1 MARRQW
7 NNGQV
12 ATLTKAVNPNMAQ
25 MALQPNAQADAGVRA
40 FPLLDAINAAT
51 GEIVANGGLGGG
63 GGFQA
68 LPRDPRDDNAFG
80 PMDPLTPDAIDLLDS
95 DGQVKPRSWQYTV
108 GWNLPGSGQRETPWQ
123 VLRAA
128 AAGVG
133 IIRRC
138 IEVRKKDVRTL
149 KFAFSPS
156 EDAINDAY
164 LENPGAGRLDAE
176 QRLRDELLPEMK
188 RMREFWLRPWRS
200 KSWDFQRWANAAMEE
215 ILVIDG
221 VPVYPNRTYGGDVYD
236 LEIIDPT
243 TIKPLLDVRGNQPV
257 APFPAF
263 QQILYGFPRGEWA
276 ASTEIDH
283 DELGNEVEVIRNG
296 FGSAEMLYYVSNTRT
311 YSPYGMSPVEMCLF
325 DSRLYLQRMKWM
337 LAEYDD
343 GSTPLTWVETAAP
356 TDGQQMTLAQQRLW
370 EKALNAKLSGNTRE
384 RARVKVLPNGWKAM
398 QMTSVDERY
407 KPEYD
412 LYLIKLLASYFGVT
426 ATRLGFGESNGL
438 GGSGFHEGQMEVSG
452 ELGLRPDTEVLT
464 AIINEASCKFL
475 GMDPRIKGMFVD
487 PAEANT
493 AEQAAVIVG
502 KVNSAQISINEAR
515 QTQGQSLLPFEEANM
530 PFILGGP
537 NGIIFLEGAKASI
550 EAAEAQKQIQAETQA
565 LGTAGKLSLDEKKL
579 DDGKEARKEE
589 HDFQRE
595 QTEAAAQQELKKAA
609 EIDAFR
615 RWRRKH
621 GDSPRRPFLFK
632 SVEPDDGWGELENLG
647 PELVDYEGWEWISG
661 EDIDKAAKRGKADK
675 SPFDWLG
682 WNAANPLHPKGPN
695 GRWVKRGSDLHTAL
709 VEEGER
715 HAKANAPKTGAVSG
729 ASTTLQGMK
738 PIIEPLSD
746 ARKADLRDQ
755 RAEAKRAKVLADL
768 ADSLE
773 RADLGT
779 PASRRSMRDEAADL
793 ESKAVARQARIDAAK
808 AKAGFL
814 ADVEEG
820 INTGADSATLRR
832 MTEQALRRG
841 GLEGD
846 QVAGFVSLEMDQASL
861 NTAAAAWGLRRI
873 GDEGSFDPAMHSPV
887 GDRPSVGGD
896 VELVRPGYVMRDGD
910 EDIQI
915 MRAVVDA
922 RVSEPEK
929 IDEDPYKADGNL
941 LSPEAD
947 ASLEGLIDA
956 LPPKY
961 RHGARKWAKELREGN
976 YRAATTTLYDFQRK
990 AREGN
995 VERGTLA
1002 PLLDVH
1008 DEAQVLNGARAAT
1021 SLLREDAGRL
1031 GEEFRTL
1038 SVDESLQL
1046 GFNNR
1051 TGGLD
1056 KPEQALARLVE
1067 LRRSGRVLPPFRMD
1081 GEDGVIDN
1089 PEAAPVKPKPQSL
1102 SDRNAREE
1110 RDLRARQ
1117 SAEWKAW
1124 ALGMGGTDDK
1134 PGPVRPIT
1142 AYTIQASETGTG
1154 KEKLGMI
1161 LPERN
1166 ANVVRIGRKVH
1177 LLDSTTDETLF
1188 TGSSMPDLYRQVSV
1202 HYGAMVRHEHEGTH
1216 KVTRYGTS
1224 GDPLSSPAA
1233 QKHGYERPQ
1242 EKPAVS
1248 VPGEDTDKYPGLAA
1262 PLGSPERMAA
1272 AQARNRDDARE
1283 ASNLALE
1290 RARQES
1296 VRTEARERFNS
1307 SNDPRDNGP
1316 KVKALMSGTI
1326 DAADLYRKT
1335 EAGPSGQRRNTY
1347 VGRVRFRDNQ
1357 HGEFQVVD
1365 KEGRNAGWMTRV
1377 NRNGEEMYVVHSE
1390 DYDGGIHLEGW
1401 ADSVSLGADVL
1412 VNGKFAATG
1421 RHDSRRI
1428 SAGKFEAY
1436 VPKTEEQLDREEG
1449 ARNREYAERRASRKT
1464 TSAPLIDPGSFVT
1477 SPVNAYSLK
1486 RGDMIIVDGEVL
1498 DVSGV
1503 IERPGGRVA
1512 VQTRDRAGMG
1522 RELMRKTN
1530 EPVARV
1536 TGGRAGGGGIS
1547 KAADVGPGGADP
1559 KDQEPVTAPPPDQA
1573 WPGWLMDTIIAS
1585 LIAQQLMAAMT
1596 GPGLAISGLLH
1607 DFLAWTQGYRPGDP
1621 MPDVNAWLRTT
1632 APGEPLQA
1640 IVDAITPV
1648 IRDAHIEGAHV
1659 GQRAAQAVLEYVQDG
1674 GDLGA
1679 DRDPALTLSVDWGS
1693 WEPGHPEAARALL
1706 DPNGL
1711 ERLLYQSNVI
1721 IKGIA
1726 SNRLDAVGRILGE
1739 GLARGDAPAKIG
1751 QALRELG
1758 KDPVWAHM
1766 TALTETNRA
1775 MSFAAGQSYIDA
1787 GLKYKGWMTAFDQR
1801 VCKICDKNAHHADG
1815 KPRIVPISMLFPS
1828 GDPWPPGHPRCRC
1841 APIPI
1846 LAMDFAKALNVA
1858 QWNVQNPKHPKA
1870 ADGRWGETPG
1880 SSVIRSVLA
1889 DAGKIG
1895 DLRAAFEKEAKR
1907 ITGNRIYCGLQ
1918 GNVDT
1923 AREHA
1928 EGVLRGLERFPDV
1941 RLQGVSVKAGDAGVY
1956 ASAGG
1961 RWIRFNYHWTASK
1974 KARAEYLASL
1984 AAGADG
1990 WDEPRRMY
1998 GEWVPTDFHVRNS
2011 HSPMSVAIHEFGH
2024 ILDIDTLNERIR
2036 DDMDALIER
2045 RRVELSRQIMVNRA
2059 DVGLDTWDLSSSEV
2073 IEREVSGYAKKDR
2086 RELTAEAFTDV
2097 ILNGDKA
2104 SVLSRGIFDLLVT
2117 EYERWNT

>member
-325 DSRLYLQRMKWM
+325 DSRLYLQRQKWM
-337 LAEYDD
+337 IAEYDD

-370 EKALNAKLSGNTRE
+370 EKALNAKLAGNTRE

-452 ELGLRPDTEVLT
+452 ELGLRPDTEILT

-565 LGTAGKLSLDEKKL
+565 LGTAGKLGLEEKKL
-579 DDGKEARKEE
+579 EDGQAAREE
-589 HDFQRE
+589 DREFQRE
-595 QTEAAAQQELKKAA
+595 TREADAELEVKKAA

-661 EDIDKAAKRGKADK
+661 EDIEKAAKAKGK
-675 SPFDWLG
+675 SPFDYLE
-682 WNAANPLHPKGPN
+682 WNVRNPLHPKGPN

-709 VEEGER
+709 VAEGER
-715 HAKANAPKTGAVSG
+715 HARVNAPKTGVMSG
-729 ASTTLQGMK
+729 ESTSLQGMQSREK
-738 PIIEPLSD
+738 TRQDIMEAYGKWVEPHN
-746 ARKADLRDQ
+746 DLVSLVKI
-755 RAEAKRAKVLADL
+755 RASVPHVEH
-768 ADSLE
+768 
-773 RADLGT
+773 
-779 PASRRSMRDEAADL
+779 DEL
-793 ESKAVARQARIDAAK
+793 
-808 AKAGFL
+808 
-814 ADVEEG
+814 
-820 INTGADSATLRR
+820 SATLK
-832 MTEQALRRG
+832 
-841 GLEGD
+841 
-846 QVAGFVSLEMDQASL
+846 EMDRERLIQLDPDPNQKAL
-861 NTAAAAWGLRRI
+861 PREARAAAVKLGGEDKHFMSVIGAPSRPKTADELQDAARERLAIADAARARALALARIEEAVTNETDAESLKRMMRQAAGTSGLLDDPDFATWENTPFDEVPAKIEELAAKLGFERL
-873 GDEGSFDPAMHSPV
+873 GDVKHYDPALHESISPELRK
-887 GDRPSVGGD
+887 GERAA
-896 VELVRPGYVMRDGD
+896 LVRPGYAMQLEGKRAILHKPKVE
-910 EDIQI
+910 EDYGPPPPKPATSNEPQHIQL
-915 MRAVVDA
+915 MLDYLNGVERFGGYPVK
-922 RVSEPEK
+922 S
-929 IDEDPYKADGNL
+929 YL
-941 LSPEAD
+941 LTEANRH
-947 ASLEGLIDA
+947 SLEHSFTPEQQDRML
-956 LPPKY
+956 
-961 RHGARKWAKELREGN
+961 HELRQLASKTDGGERSRVD
-976 YRAATTTLYDFQRK
+976 RAIKDLTEIK
-990 AREGN
+990 
-995 VERGTLA
+995 
-1002 PLLDVH
+1002 
-1008 DEAQVLNGARAAT
+1008 
-1021 SLLREDAGRL
+1021 
-1031 GEEFRTL
+1031 
-1038 SVDESLQL
+1038 
-1046 GFNNR
+1046 
-1051 TGGLD
+1051 
-1056 KPEQALARLVE
+1056 
-1067 LRRSGRVLPPFRMD
+1067 
-1081 GEDGVIDN
+1081 
-1089 PEAAPVKPKPQSL
+1089 
-1102 SDRNAREE
+1102 NAREE

-1233 QKHGYERPQ
+1233 QGHGYERPA
-1242 EKPAVS
+1242 ERPPMNIFTGEGFAEWKADAEAYIAANTPKPI
-1248 VPGEDTDKYPGLAA
+1248 TDVRGRIWDHKDRGLFVLRGGGSAMTA
-1262 PLGSPERMAA
+1262 DQIAEVKPL
-1272 AQARNRDDARE
+1272 D
-1283 ASNLALE
+1283 
-1290 RARQES
+1290 
-1296 VRTEARERFNS
+1296 
-1307 SNDPRDNGP
+1307 
-1316 KVKALMSGTI
+1316 I
-1326 DAADLYRKT
+1326 DAARKELAEL
-1335 EAGPSGQRRNTY
+1335 EAFKASDVPLWKPTPIGEKIKEPTKEEEANIKAHQFANARIEILRR
-1347 VGRVRFRDNQ
+1347 DIA
-1357 HGEFQVVD
+1357 HHE
-1365 KEGRNAGWMTRV
+1365 
-1377 NRNGEEMYVVHSE
+1377 
-1390 DYDGGIHLEGW
+1390 
-1401 ADSVSLGADVL
+1401 
-1412 VNGKFAATG
+1412 ATNP
-1421 RHDSRRI
+1421 
-1428 SAGKFEAY
+1428 SAG
-1436 VPKTEEQLDREEG
+1436 
-1449 ARNREYAERRASRKT
+1449 
-1464 TSAPLIDPGSFVT
+1464 IDPSSFVT
-1477 SPVNAYSLK
+1477 SKVNAHSLR
-1486 RGDMIIVDGEVL
+1486 RGDMVVVDG
-1498 DVSGV
+1498 VSGHV
-1503 IERPGGRVA
+1503 VAHHEAGSVVTITLDDGRVLHR
-1512 VQTRDRAGMG
+1512 T
-1522 RELMRKTN
+1522 LN
-1530 EPVARV
+1530 EPLDRV
-1536 TGGRAGGGGIS
+1536 HGGNLR

-1596 GPGLAISGLLH
+1596 SGLGISVLLH
-1607 DFLAWTQGYRPGDP
+1607 SFLDWAGHWRTGDP
-1621 MPDVNAWLRTT
+1621 VPDVGAWLREA
-1632 APGEPLQA
+1632 APSDPLQA
-1640 IVDAITPV
+1640 IVDAITPP
-1648 IRDAHIEGAHV
+1648 IRAAHLEGAFV
-1659 GQRAAQAVLEYVQDG
+1659 GQRSAQAVLEYVADG
-1674 GDLGA
+1674 GDLSG
-1679 DRDPALTLSVDWGS
+1679 DRDPALTLSVNWSD

-1726 SNRLDAVGRILGE
+1726 SNRLDQVGRILGE
-1739 GLARGDAPAKIG
+1739 GLARGDAPATIG
-1751 QALRELG
+1751 RALRELG
-1758 KDPVWAHM
+1758 KDPIWAHM

-1775 MSFAAGQSYIDA
+1775 QSWAAVQSYIDA

-1801 VCKICDKNAHHADG
+1801 VCKLCDHNAHEAPG
-1815 KPRIVPISMLFPS
+1815 VPRIVPINELFPS

-1846 LAMDFAKALNVA
+1846 LADQL
-1858 QWNVQNPKHPKA
+1858 A
-1870 ADGRWGETPG
+1870 A
-1880 SSVIRSVLA
+1880 
-1889 DAGKIG
+1889 
-1895 DLRAAFEKEAKR
+1895 
-1907 ITGNRIYCGLQ
+1907 
-1918 GNVDT
+1918 
-1923 AREHA
+1923 
-1928 EGVLRGLERFPDV
+1928 RGL
-1941 RLQGVSVKAGDAGVY
+1941 
-1956 ASAGG
+1956 GG
-1961 RWIRFNYHWTASK
+1961 NIR
-1974 KARAEYLASL
+1974 
-1984 AAGADG
+1984 
-1990 WDEPRRMY
+1990 
-1998 GEWVPTDFHVRNS
+1998 
-2011 HSPMSVAIHEFGH
+2011 
-2024 ILDIDTLNERIR
+2024 
-2036 DDMDALIER
+2036 
-2045 RRVELSRQIMVNRA
+2045 
-2059 DVGLDTWDLSSSEV
+2059 
-2073 IEREVSGYAKKDR
+2073 
-2086 RELTAEAFTDV
+2086 
-2097 ILNGDKA
+2097 
-2104 SVLSRGIFDLLVT
+2104 
-2117 EYERWNT
+2117 